1 MERGEVCPPPDRNG
15 LEEQNIKD
23 KKTVSCPMGAV
34 HGPFLSPKT
43 RGAKIMREQSGF
55 PFGEVSDGVGLDIDA
70 IFGGASGGSGS
81 VNPFESA
88 LAQQPAPIPQKVPQT
103 IAPQSVPQAVQQPAA
118 PTPQPA
124 PPVFQNVQTA
134 PAPVAQSVVPEA
146 QPPLDI
152 DPLSAAM
159 AEQEVKAEQKAAK
172 SLFEK
177 APVFLYGSAREDIA
191 DPGMT
196 FEELRIA
203 KSEDF
208 PELAEGKKVSWT
220 VEYGK
225 TVKAIT
231 DPKGATIAAIK
242 KEIELSKPFLDNLKK
257 AKDKN
262 PDCLVKPKVTAQSK
276 GIAAYKGVFASLE
289 EARASDKTICTIPC
303 ADGRVYELR
312 KNELG
317 EFIAPKDCVIDL
329 ESVRA
334 GFTPALPLVP
344 MKLLAQII
352 SFFRCCMT
360 GPEEFEALAHILWDK
375 QEQEFVVRVPEQT
388 VTKAHIDA
396 KLNRDD
402 LPEDRYLHY
411 IDIHSHNSME
421 AKFSPVD
428 DEDERA
434 TRIYIVVGRLDKFFP
449 DITVRMSC
457 GGTYLTL
464 PPGCVLESFGAV
476 FPGEWRTQV
485 QPLHREALPLLH
497 PRAERLRYR
506 RIDS

>member
-1 MERGEVCPPPDRNG
+1 MSEPN
-15 LEEQNIKD
+15 N
-23 KKTVSCPMGAV
+23 
-34 HGPFLSPKT
+34 
-43 RGAKIMREQSGF
+43 SGF
-55 PFGEVSDGVGLDIDA
+55 PFTEMTGDGLDIA
-70 IFGGASGGSGS
+70 SIFGGASGGTTPSS
-81 VNPFESA
+81 VNPFEAA
-88 LAQQPAPIPQKVPQT
+88 LSQQAPPAAPTAQAQPQTAAPQPAPQA
-103 IAPQSVPQAVQQPAA
+103 APQPAA
-118 PTPQPA
+118 PVFQTVQPVPPA
-124 PPVFQNVQTA
+124 PA
-134 PAPVAQSVVPEA
+134 PAPVPAAQPVTPA
-146 QPPLDI
+146 PQPPLDI
-152 DPLSAAM
+152 DPLAAAM
-159 AEQEVKAEQKAAK
+159 AQQEAKAEQKAAK

-177 APVFLYGSAREDIA
+177 APVFCYGSAKEDIA

-203 KSEDF
+203 KAEDF
-208 PELAEGKKVSWT
+208 PELGEGKKVSWT

-225 TVKAIT
+225 TVKPIT
-231 DPKGATIAAIK
+231 DPKGTTIASVK
-242 KEIELSKPFLDNLKK
+242 SEIETSKAFLDNLKK

-262 PDCLVKPKVTAQSK
+262 PDCLVKPRVTAQSK

-289 EARASDKTICTIPC
+289 EARASGKAICTIPGG
-303 ADGRVYELR
+303 DGRVYELR

-317 EFIAPKDCVIDL
+317 EFIAPKDSVIDL
-329 ESVRA
+329 GSVRA

-344 MKLLAQII
+344 MELLAQII

-402 LPEDRYLHY
+402 LPEERYLHY

-476 FPGEWRTQV
+476 FPAEWRTQV
-485 QPLHREALPLLH
+485 KLLRRSAPPVLH
-497 PRAERLRYR
+497 PLAERLRCQG
-506 RIDS
+506 IV

>member
-1 MERGEVCPPPDRNG
+1 M
-15 LEEQNIKD
+15 
-23 KKTVSCPMGAV
+23 S
-34 HGPFLSPKT
+34 
-43 RGAKIMREQSGF
+43 EQSGF
-55 PFGEVSDGVGLDIDA
+55 PFGEVSDGAGLDIDA

-88 LAQQPAPIPQKVPQT
+88 LTQQPAPIPQEAPQT
-103 IAPQSVPQAVQQPAA
+103 IAPQPVPQAVQQPA
-118 PTPQPA
+118 PS
-124 PPVFQNVQTA
+124 VFQNVQPIPPAPVPAAQPA
-134 PAPVAQSVVPEA
+134 PAPAPAAAPAA

-152 DPLSAAM
+152 DPLAAAM
-159 AEQEVKAEQKAAK
+159 AEQEAKTEQKAAK

-225 TVKAIT
+225 TVKPIA
-231 DPKGATIAAIK
+231 DPKGTTIASVK
-242 KEIELSKPFLDNLKK
+242 SEIEMSKAFLDNLKK

-289 EARASDKTICTIPC
+289 EARASDKAICTIPG

-344 MKLLAQII
+344 MELLAQII

-396 KLNRDD
+396 ELSRDD
-402 LPEDRYLHY
+402 LPEERYLHY

-421 AKFSPVD
+421 AKFSSVD
-428 DEDERA
+428 DNDERA

-476 FPGEWRTQV
+476 FPAEWRTQV
-485 QPLHREALPLLH
+485 KLLRRSVPPVLRPMTGTPGEKLWEA
-497 PRAERLRYR
+497 RQ
-506 RIDS
+506 

>member
-1 MERGEVCPPPDRNG
+1 MS
-15 LEEQNIKD
+15 EQN
-23 KKTVSCPMGAV
+23 S
-34 HGPFLSPKT
+34 
-43 RGAKIMREQSGF
+43 SGF
-55 PFGEVSDGVGLDIDA
+55 PFAEVPDSAGLDIDA
-70 IFGGASGGSGS
+70 IFGGAPNGGAPGN
-81 VNPFESA
+81 VNPFEAA
-88 LAQQPAPIPQKVPQT
+88 LAQQPAPIPQE
-103 IAPQSVPQAVQQPAA
+103 APQIMAPQPVPQAVQQPAA

-124 PPVFQNVQTA
+124 PPVFQNVQPVQPA
-134 PAPVAQSVVPEA
+134 PAPAPAAVPAA

-276 GIAAYKGVFASLE
+276 GIASYKGVFASLE
-289 EARASDKTICTIPC
+289 EARASDKAICTIPGG
-303 ADGRVYELR
+303 DGRVYELR

-344 MKLLAQII
+344 MELLAQII

-360 GPEEFEALAHILWDK
+360 GPEEFEALAHIFWDK
-375 QEQEFVVRVPEQT
+375 QEEKFVAHIPKQR

-396 KLNRDD
+396 DLTQED

-464 PPGCVLESFGAV
+464 PPGCVLESLGAV
-476 FPGEWRTQV
+476 FPAEWRNQV

>member
-1 MERGEVCPPPDRNG
+1 MSEPNNTFTFPGMENS
-15 LEEQNIKD
+15 EE
-23 KKTVSCPMGAV
+23 
-34 HGPFLSPKT
+34 
-43 RGAKIMREQSGF
+43 
-55 PFGEVSDGVGLDIDA
+55 LDISA
-70 IFGGASGGSGS
+70 IFGGETSASDI
-81 VNPFESA
+81 NPFDA
-88 LAQQPAPIPQKVPQT
+88 PAVPAET
-103 IAPQSVPQAVQQPAA
+103 PAA
-118 PTPQPA
+118 PQEQPRA
-124 PPVFQNVQTA
+124 ESSNAAAESAAA
-134 PAPVAQSVVPEA
+134 PAPAP
-146 QPPLDI
+146 QPNSGE
-152 DPLSAAM
+152 LSAPQAQTQKPAPA
-159 AEQEVKAEQKAAK
+159 AEPANPISAAK

-208 PELAEGKKVSWT
+208 PELGEGKKVSWT

-231 DPKGATIAAIK
+231 DPKGTTIASVK
-242 KEIELSKPFLDNLKK
+242 KEIELSKAFLDNLKK
-257 AKDKN
+257 AKNKN
-262 PDCLVKPKVTAQSK
+262 PDCLVKPRVTAQSK

-289 EARASDKTICTIPC
+289 EARASDKAICTIPG

-344 MKLLAQII
+344 MELLAQII

-396 KLNRDD
+396 ELSRDD
-402 LPEDRYLHY
+402 LPEERYLHY

-421 AKFSPVD
+421 AKFSSVD
-428 DEDERA
+428 DNDERA

-476 FPGEWRTQV
+476 FPAEWRTQV
-485 QPLHREALPLLH
+485 KLLRRSVPPVLRPMTGTPGEKLWEA
-497 PRAERLRYR
+497 RQ
-506 RIDS
+506 

>member
-1 MERGEVCPPPDRNG
+1 M
-15 LEEQNIKD
+15 
-23 KKTVSCPMGAV
+23 S
-34 HGPFLSPKT
+34 
-43 RGAKIMREQSGF
+43 EQSSSTF
-55 PFGEVSDGVGLDIDA
+55 PFGELAGGEGLDINA
-70 IFGGASGGSGS
+70 IFGGAPNGGTPGN
-81 VNPFESA
+81 VNPFEAA
-88 LAQQPAPIPQKVPQT
+88 LAQQAAPAASIPQGRPQAAT
-103 IAPQSVPQAVQQPAA
+103 PAEQAQPQPVPQASQQPAA
-118 PTPQPA
+118 SAPPVLQNVQPVQPA
-124 PPVFQNVQTA
+124 PATA
-134 PAPVAQSVVPEA
+134 PAAVPA
-146 QPPLDI
+146 PQPPLDI
-152 DPLSAAM
+152 DPLAAAM
-159 AEQEVKAEQKAAK
+159 AEQEAKTEQKAAK

-177 APVFLYGSAREDIA
+177 APVFHYGSAREDIT

-203 KSEDF
+203 KSADF
-208 PELAEGKKVSWT
+208 PELGEGKKVSWT

-231 DPKGATIAAIK
+231 DPKGATIASVK
-242 KEIELSKPFLDNLKK
+242 KEIELSTSFLDALKK

-262 PDCLVKPKVTAQSK
+262 PDCLVKPRVTAQSK

-289 EARASDKTICTIPC
+289 EARASDKAICTIPGG
-303 ADGRVYELR
+303 DGRVYELR

-317 EFIAPKDCVIDL
+317 EFIAPKDSVIDL
-329 ESVRA
+329 GSVRA

-344 MKLLAQII
+344 MELLAQII
-352 SFFRCCMT
+352 SFFRCYMN
-360 GPEEFEALAHILWDK
+360 GGEQFEAMAHIYWDR
-375 QEQEFVVRVPEQT
+375 QEERFVAHIPRQS

-396 KLNRDD
+396 DLSQDD

-457 GGTYLTL
+457 GGTYLPL
-464 PPGCVLESFGAV
+464 DPGCVLESFGAV
-476 FPGEWRTQV
+476 FPADWRDQV
-485 QPLHREALPLLH
+485 KLLHRSIPPVLRPIAGTPGEKSWEARP
-497 PRAERLRYR
+497 
-506 RIDS
+506 

>member
-1 MERGEVCPPPDRNG
+1 MSEPN
-15 LEEQNIKD
+15 N
-23 KKTVSCPMGAV
+23 
-34 HGPFLSPKT
+34 
-43 RGAKIMREQSGF
+43 SGF
-55 PFGEVSDGVGLDIDA
+55 PFTEMTGDGLDIA
-70 IFGGASGGSGS
+70 SIFGGASGGTTPSS
-81 VNPFESA
+81 VNPFEAA
-88 LAQQPAPIPQKVPQT
+88 LAQQAPPAAPTAQAQPQTAAPQPAPQA
-103 IAPQSVPQAVQQPAA
+103 APQPAA
-118 PTPQPA
+118 PVFQTVQPVPPA
-124 PPVFQNVQTA
+124 PA
-134 PAPVAQSVVPEA
+134 PAPVPAAQPVTPA
-146 QPPLDI
+146 PQPPLDI
-152 DPLSAAM
+152 DPLAAAM
-159 AEQEVKAEQKAAK
+159 AQQEAKAEQKAAK

-177 APVFLYGSAREDIA
+177 APVFCYGSAKEDIA

-203 KSEDF
+203 KAEDF
-208 PELAEGKKVSWT
+208 PELGEGKKVSWT

-231 DPKGATIAAIK
+231 DPKGTTIASVK
-242 KEIELSKPFLDNLKK
+242 SEIELSKAFLDNLKK

-262 PDCLVKPKVTAQSK
+262 PDCLVKPRVTAQSK

-289 EARASDKTICTIPC
+289 EARASDKAICTIPG

-344 MKLLAQII
+344 MELLAQII

-402 LPEDRYLHY
+402 LPEERYLHY

-476 FPGEWRTQV
+476 FPAEWRTQV
-485 QPLHREALPLLH
+485 KLLRRSAPPVLH
-497 PRAERLRYR
+497 PLAERLRCQG
-506 RIDS
+506 IV

>member
-1 MERGEVCPPPDRNG
+1 MS
-15 LEEQNIKD
+15 EQN
-23 KKTVSCPMGAV
+23 S
-34 HGPFLSPKT
+34 
-43 RGAKIMREQSGF
+43 SGF
-55 PFGEVSDGVGLDIDA
+55 PFAEVPDSAGLDIDA
-70 IFGGASGGSGS
+70 IFGGAPNGGAPGN
-81 VNPFESA
+81 VNPFDAA
-88 LAQQPAPIPQKVPQT
+88 LAQQAAPPAPIPQAQAQEA
-103 IAPQSVPQAVQQPAA
+103 APQPMAQQPVFQSVQPVQPAPAPAPTAAPAA
-118 PTPQPA
+118 PAT
-124 PPVFQNVQTA
+124 
-134 PAPVAQSVVPEA
+134 QSA
-146 QPPLDI
+146 LDI
-152 DPLSAAM
+152 DPLAAAM
-159 AEQEVKAEQKAAK
+159 AEQEIKAEQKAAK

-177 APVFLYGSAREDIA
+177 APVFHYGSAREDIT

-203 KSEDF
+203 KSADF
-208 PELAEGKKVSWT
+208 PELGEGKKVSWT

-225 TVKAIT
+225 TVKTIT
-231 DPKGATIAAIK
+231 DPKGTTIASVK
-242 KEIELSKPFLDNLKK
+242 SEIELSKAFLDNLKK

-276 GIAAYKGVFASLE
+276 GIASYKGVFASLE
-289 EARASDKTICTIPC
+289 EARASDKAICTIPG

-344 MKLLAQII
+344 MELLAQII

-396 KLNRDD
+396 ELSRDD
-402 LPEDRYLHY
+402 LPEERYLHY

-421 AKFSPVD
+421 AKFSSVD
-428 DEDERA
+428 DNDERA

-476 FPGEWRTQV
+476 FPAEWRTQV
-485 QPLHREALPLLH
+485 KLLRRSVPPVLRPMTGTPGEKLWEA
-497 PRAERLRYR
+497 RQ
-506 RIDS
+506 

>member
-1 MERGEVCPPPDRNG
+1 MSEPN
-15 LEEQNIKD
+15 N
-23 KKTVSCPMGAV
+23 
-34 HGPFLSPKT
+34 
-43 RGAKIMREQSGF
+43 SGF
-55 PFGEVSDGVGLDIDA
+55 PFTEMTGDGLDIA
-70 IFGGASGGSGS
+70 SIFGGASGGTTPSS
-81 VNPFESA
+81 VNPFEAA
-88 LAQQPAPIPQKVPQT
+88 LAQQAPPAAPTAQAQPQTAAPQPAPQA
-103 IAPQSVPQAVQQPAA
+103 APQPAA
-118 PTPQPA
+118 PVFQTVQPVPPA
-124 PPVFQNVQTA
+124 PA
-134 PAPVAQSVVPEA
+134 PAPVPAAQPVTPA
-146 QPPLDI
+146 PQPPLDI
-152 DPLSAAM
+152 DPLAAAM
-159 AEQEVKAEQKAAK
+159 AQQEAKAEQKAAK

-177 APVFLYGSAREDIA
+177 APVFCYGSAKEDIA

-203 KSEDF
+203 KAEDF
-208 PELAEGKKVSWT
+208 PELGEGKKVSWT

-225 TVKAIT
+225 TVKPIT
-231 DPKGATIAAIK
+231 DPKGTTIASVK
-242 KEIELSKPFLDNLKK
+242 SEIETSKAFLDNLKK

-262 PDCLVKPKVTAQSK
+262 PDCLVKPRVTAQSK

-289 EARASDKTICTIPC
+289 EARASGKAICTIPGG
-303 ADGRVYELR
+303 DGRVYELR

-317 EFIAPKDCVIDL
+317 EFIAPKDSVIDL
-329 ESVRA
+329 GSVRA

-344 MKLLAQII
+344 MELLAQII

-396 KLNRDD
+396 ELSRDD
-402 LPEDRYLHY
+402 LPEERYLHY

-421 AKFSPVD
+421 AKFSSVD
-428 DEDERA
+428 DNDERA

-476 FPGEWRTQV
+476 FPAEWRTQV
-485 QPLHREALPLLH
+485 KLLRRSVPPVLRPMTGTPGEKLWEA
-497 PRAERLRYR
+497 RQ
-506 RIDS
+506 

>member
-1 MERGEVCPPPDRNG
+1 MS
-15 LEEQNIKD
+15 EQNSS
-23 KKTVSCPMGAV
+23 T
-34 HGPFLSPKT
+34 
-43 RGAKIMREQSGF
+43 F
-55 PFGEVSDGVGLDIDA
+55 PFGELAGGEGLDFYA
-70 IFGGASGGSGS
+70 IFGGAPNGGTPSN
-81 VNPFESA
+81 VNPFEAA
-88 LAQQPAPIPQKVPQT
+88 LAQQTAPAAAIPQGQPQT
-103 IAPQSVPQAVQQPAA
+103 TAMPAEQAQPQPVPQAAQQPAA
-118 PTPQPA
+118 SA
-124 PPVFQNVQTA
+124 PPVFQSVQPVQPA
-134 PAPVAQSVVPEA
+134 PAPEVKPAAPAPAAASA
-146 QPPLDI
+146 ALATQPPVDI
-152 DPLSAAM
+152 DPLAAAM
-159 AEQEVKAEQKAAK
+159 AEQEAKTEQKAAK
-172 SLFEK
+172 PLFEK
-177 APVFLYGSAREDIA
+177 APVFHYGSAREDIT

-203 KSEDF
+203 KSADF
-208 PELAEGKKVSWT
+208 PELGEGKKVSWT

-231 DPKGATIAAIK
+231 DPKGTTIASVK
-242 KEIELSKPFLDNLKK
+242 KDIELSKPFLDNLKK
-257 AKDKN
+257 AKN
-262 PDCLVKPKVTAQSK
+262 PDCLVKPRVTAQSK

-289 EARASDKTICTIPC
+289 EARASGKAICTIPGG
-303 ADGRVYELR
+303 DGRVYELR

-317 EFIAPKDCVIDL
+317 EFIAPKDSVIDL
-329 ESVRA
+329 GSVRA

-344 MKLLAQII
+344 MELLAQII

-375 QEQEFVVRVPEQT
+375 QEQEFVVRVPEQM

-457 GGTYLTL
+457 GGTYLPL
-464 PPGCVLESFGAV
+464 DPGCVLESFGAV
-476 FPGEWRTQV
+476 FPAEWRTQV
-485 QPLHREALPLLH
+485 KLLHRSIPPVLRPMAGKPGEKSWEA
-497 PRAERLRYR
+497 RQ
-506 RIDS
+506 

>member
-1 MERGEVCPPPDRNG
+1 MS
-15 LEEQNIKD
+15 EQSN
-23 KKTVSCPMGAV
+23 
-34 HGPFLSPKT
+34 
-43 RGAKIMREQSGF
+43 SGF
-55 PFGEVSDGVGLDIDA
+55 PFAELSGGEGLDINA
-70 IFGGASGGSGS
+70 IFGGAPDGGTPGE
-81 VNPFESA
+81 VNPFEAA
-88 LAQQPAPIPQKVPQT
+88 LAQQAAPAASIPQGQPQT
-103 IAPQSVPQAVQQPAA
+103 ATPAEQAQPAA
-118 PTPQPA
+118 SAPPPFQSVQPVQPA
-124 PPVFQNVQTA
+124 PA
-134 PAPVAQSVVPEA
+134 PAPAAASAAPA
-146 QPPLDI
+146 TQPPLDI
-152 DPLSAAM
+152 DPLAAAM
-159 AEQEVKAEQKAAK
+159 AEQEAKTEQKAAK

-177 APVFLYGSAREDIA
+177 APVFHYGSAREDIT

-203 KSEDF
+203 KSADF
-208 PELAEGKKVSWT
+208 PELGEGKKVSWT

-225 TVKAIT
+225 TVKTIT
-231 DPKGATIAAIK
+231 DPKGTTISSVK
-242 KEIELSKPFLDNLKK
+242 SEIELSKAFLDNLKK

-262 PDCLVKPKVTAQSK
+262 PDCLVKPRVTAQSK

-289 EARASDKTICTIPC
+289 EARASDKAICTIPC

-317 EFIAPKDCVIDL
+317 EFIAPKDSVIDL

-344 MKLLAQII
+344 MELLAQII

-388 VTKAHIDA
+388 VTKD
-396 KLNRDD
+396 
-402 LPEDRYLHY
+402 Y

-464 PPGCVLESFGAV
+464 PPGCVLESFGAA
-476 FPGEWRTQV
+476 FPAEWRTQV
-485 QPLHREALPLLH
+485 KLLRRSAPPVLH
-497 PRAERLRYR
+497 PLAERLRCQG
-506 RIDS
+506 IV